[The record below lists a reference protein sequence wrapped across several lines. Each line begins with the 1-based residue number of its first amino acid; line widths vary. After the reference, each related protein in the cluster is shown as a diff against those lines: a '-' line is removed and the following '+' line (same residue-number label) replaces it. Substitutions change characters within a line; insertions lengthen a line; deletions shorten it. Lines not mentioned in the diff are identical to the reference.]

1 MVKGCK
7 VGLGSCHGWFRQVG
21 TTLLI
26 EDGIM
31 EVGRTSL
38 KTCHHVDPHVNCGT
52 SGTRQV
58 VVTEKLS
65 DTELK
70 VGRPLTV
77 IK

>member
-1 MVKGCK
+1 M
-7 VGLGSCHGWFRQVG
+7 G

-31 EVGRTSL
+31 EAEAL
-38 KTCHHVDPHVNCGT
+38 LVDLLVVVSRNNHKKSPHLCK
-52 SGTRQV
+52 V

-70 VGRPLTV
+70 ALRKKNGGN
-77 IK
+77 

>member
-1 MVKGCK
+1 M
-7 VGLGSCHGWFRQVG
+7 
-21 TTLLI
+21 LI